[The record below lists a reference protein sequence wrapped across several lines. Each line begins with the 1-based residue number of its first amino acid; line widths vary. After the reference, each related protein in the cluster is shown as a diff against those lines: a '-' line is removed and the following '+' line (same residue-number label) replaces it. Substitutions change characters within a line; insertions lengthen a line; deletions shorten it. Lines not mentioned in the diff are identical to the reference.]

1 MSFPP
6 INRLLILRLNFNRH
20 KDPDDMQAKKLKILK
35 VKRKANKIEGD
46 TSRVITRLHIPEE
59 GYRVSK
65 IIQRIMNLSK
75 TEAKNLITQ
84 IMDDFSGRYDDIGH
98 IFDRHL
104 NEVKSYLPEDVIL
117 SNTQRA
123 LIGAYFTKEYSIE
136 SAALFNPSIV
146 PHPDQSH
153 LKKGS
158 LRFVMS
164 LRATG
169 EGHISSIVFRSGV
182 LDTQNNFLF
191 DPISDFVETPD
202 LQLDAVYKRNPFQR
216 KLNEMG
222 AANEITAHI
231 LNQLPEDFTYNQL
244 IEKIGMLREKP
255 QYSKTIQNRTFEII
269 LWLADSNYEVVFHS
283 DHRISERVIFPV
295 SRNESRGIE
304 DARFVQF
311 FHDNGEVVYY
321 ATYTAYNGIEIL
333 PQLIETKDFIKFNI
347 LTLNGKAVQN
357 KGMALFPRKI
367 GGRYV
372 MLSRQDGENNH
383 IMFSD
388 NIHFW
393 QESQIIQE
401 PERPWEFIQIGNCGS
416 PLETDQGWIVL
427 THGVGPMRQYCIGA
441 MLLDLE
447 NPAKIIAR
455 LDEPLLEPYGE
466 EREGYVPNV
475 VYTCGAIIHNNELI
489 IPYAMSDI
497 NSGIATLGVEELIN
511 CMQQPNDFQGVKGR
525 VLNGSAD

>member
-1 MSFPP
+1 MKIYPMYS
-6 INRLLILRLNFNRH
+6 LRLEGYNEMPPKKH
-20 KDPDDMQAKKLKILK
+20 KKLK
-35 VKRKANKIEGD
+35 VKRKANKILGD
-46 TSRVITRLHIPEE
+46 SKRVITRFHHPQESHRI
-59 GYRVSK
+59 SK
-65 IIQRIMNLSK
+65 IIQRIMHLSEAA
-75 TEAKNLITQ
+75 TEKLIAQ
-84 IMDDFSGRYDDIGH
+84 IMADFSGRHKDIEH
-98 IFDRHL
+98 IFERHL
-104 NEVKSYLPEDVIL
+104 NEVREYLPQDVLL
-117 SNTQRA
+117 SDAQRA

-146 PHPDQSH
+146 SHPDQSH

-158 LRFVMS
+158 LRIIMS

-182 LDTQNNFLF
+182 LDRHSTFLL

-202 LQLDAVYKRNPFQR
+202 LQLDLTYKRSPFQR
-216 KLNEMG
+216 KLNEMDAG
-222 AANEITAHI
+222 NEISTYI
-231 LNQLPEDFTYNQL
+231 LNRLPEDFTYSEL
-244 IEKIGMLREKP
+244 IEKIKRLRTKP
-255 QYSKTIQNRTFEII
+255 KFSKTTQDRTFEI
-269 LWLADSNYEVVFHS
+269 LCWLADSNYEVVFHA

-295 SRNESRGIE
+295 SKNESRGIE

-311 FHDNGEVVYY
+311 SNDNGEVVYY
-321 ATYTAYNGIEIL
+321 ATYTAYNGITVL
-333 PQLIETKDFIKFNI
+333 PQLIETKDFITFNI

-367 GGRYV
+367 DGRYV

-401 PERPWEFIQIGNCGS
+401 PKHPWEFIQIGNCGS
-416 PLETDQGWIVL
+416 PIETDEGWIVL
-427 THGVGPMRQYCIGA
+427 THGVGPMRKYCIGA

-447 NPAKIIAR
+447 MPSKIIAR
-455 LDEPLLEPYGE
+455 LDEPLLAPKEK

-475 VYTCGAIIHNNELI
+475 LYSCGAIIHNNDLV
-489 IPYAMSDI
+489 IPYAMSDVK
-497 NSGIATLGVEELIN
+497 SGIATVAVGDLLS
-511 CMQQPNDFQGVKGR
+511 CMRAV
-525 VLNGSAD
+525 AC

>member
-1 MSFPP
+1 
-6 INRLLILRLNFNRH
+6 
-20 KDPDDMQAKKLKILK
+20 MQAKKHQKLK
-35 VKRKANKIEGD
+35 VKRKANKIVGD
-46 TSRVITRLHIPEE
+46 TSRVITLLHLPDDR
-59 GYRVSK
+59 YRISK
-65 IIQRIMNLSK
+65 IIQRIMSLSE
-75 TEAKNLITQ
+75 TAAKNLITQ
-84 IMDDFSGRYDDIGH
+84 IMIDFSGRHEDIGH
-98 IFDRHL
+98 IFERHL
-104 NEVKSYLPEDVIL
+104 NEVKDYLPRNTMLSDV
-117 SNTQRA
+117 QKA
-123 LIGAYFTKEYSIE
+123 LIGAYFTKEYAIE

-182 LDTQNNFLF
+182 LDRHNTFLF

-202 LQLDAVYKRNPFQR
+202 LQLDAVYKRDIFQR

-222 AANEITAHI
+222 ASNEITVYV
-231 LNQLPEDFTYNQL
+231 LNQMPEDFTYNEL
-244 IEKIGMLREKP
+244 IKKIGILRAKP
-255 QYSKTIQNRTFEII
+255 QFSETIQNRTFEII
-269 LWLADSNYEVVFHS
+269 RWLADSNYEVGFHP

-295 SRNESRGIE
+295 SKNESRGIE

-311 FHDNGEVVYY
+311 FDNRQEVTYY
-321 ATYTAYNGIEIL
+321 ATYTAYNDHAIL

-347 LTLNGKAVQN
+347 LTLNGNAIKN

-367 GGRYV
+367 GDRYA

-401 PERPWEFIQIGNCGS
+401 PKHPWEFIQIGNCGS
-416 PLETDQGWIVL
+416 PLETDEGWIVL
-427 THGVGPMRQYCIGA
+427 THGVGPVRQYCIGA

-447 NPAKIIAR
+447 NPTKIIAR
-455 LDEPLLEPYGE
+455 LDEPLLVPHKK

-475 VYTCGAIIHNNELI
+475 VYSCGAIIHNNELV

-497 NSGIATLGVEELIN
+497 NSGIATVVVSELLN
-511 CMQQPNDFQGVKGR
+511 CMRAV
-525 VLNGSAD
+525 A

>member
-1 MSFPP
+1 
-6 INRLLILRLNFNRH
+6 
-20 KDPDDMQAKKLKILK
+20 MQAKKHQRLK
-35 VKRKANKIEGD
+35 VERKANKIVGD
-46 TSRVITRLHIPEE
+46 TSRVITLLHLPDDR
-59 GYRVSK
+59 YRISK
-65 IIQRIMNLSK
+65 IIQRIMSLSE
-75 TEAKNLITQ
+75 TAAKNLINQ
-84 IMDDFSGRYDDIGH
+84 IMAGFSSRHEDIGH
-98 IFDRHL
+98 IFERHL
-104 NEVKSYLPEDVIL
+104 NEVKDYLPRNTMLSDV
-117 SNTQRA
+117 QKA
-123 LIGAYFTKEYSIE
+123 LIGAYFTKEYAIE

-169 EGHISSIVFRSGV
+169 EGHVSSIVFRSGI
-182 LDTQNNFLF
+182 LDRHNTFLF

-202 LQLDAVYKRNPFQR
+202 LQLDAVYKRDIFQR

-222 AANEITAHI
+222 ASNEITVYV
-231 LNQLPEDFTYNQL
+231 LNQMPEDFTCNEL
-244 IEKIGMLREKP
+244 IKKIGILRAKP
-255 QYSKTIQNRTFEII
+255 QFSETIQNRTFEII
-269 LWLADSNYEVVFHS
+269 RWLADSNYEVGFHP

-295 SRNESRGIE
+295 SKNESRGIE

-311 FHDNGEVVYY
+311 FDNRQEVTYY
-321 ATYTAYNGIEIL
+321 ATYTAYNDHAIL

-347 LTLNGKAVQN
+347 LTLNGNAIKN

-367 GGRYV
+367 GDRYA

-401 PERPWEFIQIGNCGS
+401 PKHPWEFIQIGNCGS
-416 PLETDQGWIVL
+416 PLETDEGWIVL

-447 NPAKIIAR
+447 NPTKIIAR
-455 LDEPLLEPYGE
+455 LDEPLLVPHKK

-475 VYTCGAIIHNNELI
+475 VYSCGAIIHNNELV

-497 NSGIATLGVEELIN
+497 NSGIATVEVNELLN
-511 CMQQPNDFQGVKGR
+511 CMRTV
-525 VLNGSAD
+525 S

>member
-1 MSFPP
+1 MLS
-6 INRLLILRLNFNRH
+6 
-20 KDPDDMQAKKLKILK
+20 KKRQKLE
-35 VKRKANKIEGD
+35 VKRKAIKIVGD
-46 TSRVITRLHIPEE
+46 TSRVITRLHLPDESYRIPK
-59 GYRVSK
+59 V
-65 IIQRIMNLSK
+65 IQRIMRLPSPSAEK
-75 TEAKNLITQ
+75 MMDQ
-84 IMDDFSGRYDDIGH
+84 IMADFSGRHEDIEH
-98 IFDRHL
+98 IFERHF
-104 NEVKSYLPEDVIL
+104 NEVKDYLPRDTVISDV
-117 SNTQRA
+117 QRA
-123 LIGAYFTKEYSIE
+123 LIGAYFTKEYAIE

-146 PHPDQSH
+146 PHPDQGH

-158 LRFVMS
+158 LRFIMS

-169 EGHISSIVFRSGV
+169 EGHVSSIVFRSGH
-182 LDTQNNFLF
+182 LDRQNRFFF

-202 LQLDAVYKRNPFQR
+202 IKVDPVYKRRPFQR
-216 KLNEMG
+216 KLNELR
-222 AANEITAHI
+222 ADNEITAHI
-231 LNQLPEDFTYNQL
+231 FNQLPEDFTYNQL
-244 IEKIGMLREKP
+244 LAKIGMLRVKP
-255 QYSKTIQNRTFEII
+255 LFSEAYQNRTFEVIC
-269 LWLADSNYEVVFHS
+269 WLADSNYEVSFHT

-295 SRNESRGIE
+295 SKNESRGIE
-304 DARFVQF
+304 DARFVKFIENQQ
-311 FHDNGEVVYY
+311 EVTYY
-321 ATYTAYNGIEIL
+321 ATYTAYNGKTIL

-401 PERPWEFIQIGNCGS
+401 PEFPWEFIQIGNCGS
-416 PLETDQGWIVL
+416 PLETDKGWIVL

-441 MLLDLE
+441 ILLDLE
-447 NPAKIIAR
+447 KPSKIIAR
-455 LDEPLLEPYGE
+455 LDEPLIVPHEK

-475 VYTCGAIIHNNELI
+475 VYSCGAIIHNSELV

-497 NSGIATLGVEELIN
+497 NSGIATVVV
-511 CMQQPNDFQGVKGR
+511 NDLLSYMRMV
-525 VLNGSAD
+525 AD

>member
-1 MSFPP
+1 
-6 INRLLILRLNFNRH
+6 
-20 KDPDDMQAKKLKILK
+20 MQPKKRQKLK
-35 VKRKANKIEGD
+35 VKRKANKIVGD
-46 TSRVITRLHIPEE
+46 TSRVITRLHLPDEMYRIP
-59 GYRVSK
+59 K
-65 IIQRIMNLSK
+65 IIQRIMSLPD
-75 TEAKNLITQ
+75 TAAENLIAQ
-84 IMDDFSGRYDDIGH
+84 IMIDFSGRHEDIGH
-98 IFDRHL
+98 VFERQL
-104 NEVKSYLPEDVIL
+104 NAVKDYLPRDTMLSDV
-117 SNTQRA
+117 QRA
-123 LIGAYFTKEYSIE
+123 LIGAYFTKEYAIE

-169 EGHISSIVFRSGV
+169 EGHVSSIVFRSGV
-182 LDTQNNFLF
+182 LDWHNTFLF

-202 LQLDAVYKRNPFQR
+202 LQLDAVYKRNPFQL

-222 AANEITAHI
+222 AGDEITAHI
-231 LNQLPEDFTYNQL
+231 LNQLPEDFTYNEL
-244 IEKIGMLREKP
+244 IEKIGILRAKP
-255 QYSKTIQNRTFEII
+255 QFSEAHQNRTFKAMC
-269 LWLADSNYEVVFHS
+269 WLADSNYEVSFHP

-295 SRNESRGIE
+295 SKNESRGIE

-311 FHDNGEVVYY
+311 FNDNGEVVYY
-321 ATYTAYNGIEIL
+321 APYTAYNGITIL

-367 GGRYV
+367 GGRYA

-393 QESQIIQE
+393 QNSHIIQE
-401 PERPWEFIQIGNCGS
+401 PEYSWEFMQIGNCGS
-416 PLETDQGWIVL
+416 PLETNDGWIVL

-441 MLLDLE
+441 ILLDLE
-447 NPAKIIAR
+447 NPTKIIAR
-455 LDEPLLEPYGE
+455 LDEPLLAPHEK

-475 VYTCGAIIHNNELI
+475 VYSCGSIIHNNELV

-497 NSGIATLGVEELIN
+497 NSGIATVEVRELIN
-511 CMQQPNDFQGVKGR
+511 CMHAV
-525 VLNGSAD
+525 A

>member
-1 MSFPP
+1 
-6 INRLLILRLNFNRH
+6 
-20 KDPDDMQAKKLKILK
+20 MQAKNHQRLK
-35 VKRKANKIEGD
+35 VERKANKIVGD
-46 TSRVITRLHIPEE
+46 TSRVITRLHLPHDR
-59 GYRVSK
+59 YRISK
-65 IIQRIMNLSK
+65 IIQRIMSLSE
-75 TEAKNLITQ
+75 TAAKNLIAQ
-84 IMDDFSGRYDDIGH
+84 IMIDFSGRHEDIGH
-98 IFDRHL
+98 IFERHL
-104 NEVKSYLPEDVIL
+104 NEVKNYLPRDAMLSDV
-117 SNTQRA
+117 QRA

-153 LKKGS
+153 LKEGS
-158 LRFVMS
+158 LRFIMS

-169 EGHISSIVFRSGV
+169 EGHVSSIVFRSGV
-182 LDTQNNFLF
+182 LDRRNTLLF

-202 LQLDAVYKRNPFQR
+202 LQLDPVYKLNPFKR
-216 KLNEMG
+216 KLKEMG
-222 AANEITAHI
+222 ASNEVTAHI

-244 IEKIGMLREKP
+244 IEKIGILRAKP
-255 QYSKTIQNRTFEII
+255 QFSETIQNRTFEII
-269 LWLADSNYEVVFHS
+269 RWLADSNYEVGFHP

-295 SRNESRGIE
+295 SKNESRGIE

-311 FHDNGEVVYY
+311 FNDNGEVVYF
-321 ATYTAYNGIEIL
+321 ATYTAYNGITIL
-333 PQLIETKDFIKFNI
+333 PQFIETKDFIRFNI

-367 GGRYV
+367 GGRYA

-393 QESQIIQE
+393 QESQIIQK
-401 PERPWEFIQIGNCGS
+401 PEYPWEFIQIGNCGS
-416 PLETDQGWIVL
+416 PLEIDEGWIVL

-447 NPAKIIAR
+447 NPTKIIAR
-455 LDEPLLEPYGE
+455 LDEPLLAPHGK

-475 VYTCGAIIHNNELI
+475 VYSCGAIIHNNELV

-497 NSGIATLGVEELIN
+497 NSGIATVGVNQLLN
-511 CMQQPNDFQGVKGR
+511 CMR
-525 VLNGSAD
+525 ELT

>member
-1 MSFPP
+1 MKAS
-6 INRLLILRLNFNRH
+6 
-20 KDPDDMQAKKLKILK
+20 KIQRLK
-35 VKRKANKIEGD
+35 VKRKAIKIVGD
-46 TSRVITRLHIPEE
+46 TSRVITRLHLPDERSRIK
-59 GYRVSK
+59 K
-65 IIQRIMNLSK
+65 IIQRIVNLPNSAA
-75 TEAKNLITQ
+75 EALMAQ
-84 IMDDFSGRYDDIGH
+84 IMVEFAGRHEDIGT
-98 IFDRHL
+98 IFGRHL
-104 NEVKSYLPEDVIL
+104 NALQDYLPQDTVL
-117 SNTQRA
+117 SDLQKS
-123 LIGAYFTKEYSIE
+123 LIGAFFTKEYSIE

-153 LKKGS
+153 LKNGS

-182 LDTQNNFLF
+182 LDRYNRFRF
-191 DPISDFVETPD
+191 DPISDYVETPD
-202 LQLDAVYKRNPFQR
+202 LQLNPVYKRDPFQR

-222 AANEITAHI
+222 VGNEITAHI
-231 LNQLPEDFTYNQL
+231 LDQMPDDFTYNEL
-244 IEKIGMLREKP
+244 IEKIGKLRVKP
-255 QYSKTIQNRTFEII
+255 LFPKDRQNRAFEVMW
-269 LWLADSNYEVVFHS
+269 WLANSNYEVGFHP

-295 SRNESRGIE
+295 SKNESRGIE

-311 FHDNGEVVYY
+311 IDDRQEAIYY
-321 ATYTAYNGIEIL
+321 ATYTAYNGHTIL

-347 LTLNGKAVQN
+347 VTLNGKAIKN
-357 KGMALFPRKI
+357 KGMALFPRKV
-367 GGRYV
+367 GGRYA

-393 QESQIIQE
+393 QASKIIQE
-401 PERPWEFIQIGNCGS
+401 PEYPWEFIQIGNCGS

-441 MLLDLE
+441 ILLDLE

-455 LDEPLLEPYGE
+455 LDTPLLSPHEK

-475 VYTCGAIIHNNELI
+475 VYSCGAIIHNRELV

-497 NSGIATLGVEELIN
+497 NSGIATVAV
-511 CMQQPNDFQGVKGR
+511 DA
-525 VLNGSAD
+525 VLNSMRAVES

>member
-1 MSFPP
+1 M
-6 INRLLILRLNFNRH
+6 R
-20 KDPDDMQAKKLKILK
+20 AKKHQRLK
-35 VKRKANKIEGD
+35 VKRKAKKIIGD
-46 TSRVITRLHIPEE
+46 TSRVITRLHLPDDRNRI
-59 GYRVSK
+59 SK
-65 IIQRIMNLSK
+65 IIQRIMSLSE
-75 TEAKNLITQ
+75 TAAKNLIAQTM
-84 IMDDFSGRYDDIGH
+84 IDFSGRHEDIGH
-98 IFDRHL
+98 IFERHL
-104 NEVKSYLPEDVIL
+104 NEVKDYLPRDTMLSDV
-117 SNTQRA
+117 QRA

-153 LKKGS
+153 LRKGS

-169 EGHISSIVFRSGV
+169 EGHVSSIVFRSGV
-182 LDTQNNFLF
+182 LDWRNRIFFN
-191 DPISDFVETPD
+191 PISDFVETPD
-202 LQLDAVYKRNPFQR
+202 LQLNPLYKRNPFQL

-222 AANEITAHI
+222 AINEITAHI
-231 LNQLPEDFTYNQL
+231 LNQLSEDFTYNEL
-244 IEKIGMLREKP
+244 IEKIGILRAKP
-255 QYSKTIQNRTFEII
+255 QFSEARQNRAFKAMC
-269 LWLADSNYEVVFHS
+269 WLADSNYEVSFHA
-283 DHRISERVIFPV
+283 DHSISERVIFPV
-295 SRNESRGIE
+295 SKNESRGIE

-311 FHDNGEVVYY
+311 FDNRQEVTYY
-321 ATYTAYNGIEIL
+321 ATYTAYNDSAIL

-347 LTLNGKAVQN
+347 LTLNGKAIDN

-393 QESQIIQE
+393 HESQIIQE
-401 PERPWEFIQIGNCGS
+401 PEYPWEFIQIGNCGS
-416 PLETDQGWIVL
+416 PLEVDEGWIVL

-441 MLLDLE
+441 ILLDLE
-447 NPAKIIAR
+447 NPTKIIAR
-455 LDEPLLEPYGE
+455 LDEPLLVPHER

-475 VYTCGAIIHNNELI
+475 VYSCGALIHNNQLV

-497 NSGIATLGVEELIN
+497 NSGIATVVVSELLN
-511 CMQQPNDFQGVKGR
+511 CMHAVT
-525 VLNGSAD
+525 